1 LIKINFGEILK
12 IVGPFISKNWQMI
25 GLIFMIILFFM
36 TRNDYAALKKSMDV
50 MNQSY
55 EEQLDFLQSLHE
67 EEIKKRDSA
76 IALYEQILLDMEE
89 NHKEDL
95 EAISSAKEKDIR
107 NNIKN
112 FEEQPEELA
121 QEIESLF
128 GFEYVK

>member
-1 LIKINFGEILK
+1 
-12 IVGPFISKNWQMI
+12 MI

-50 MNQSY
+50 MSESY
-55 EEQLDFLQSLHE
+55 EEQLAFLQSLHE
-67 EEIKKRDSA
+67 EEIERRDNA

-89 NHKEDL
+89 RHKEDL
-95 EAISSAKEKDIR
+95 EAIANAKEKDIR
-107 NNIKN
+107 NNIRN

-128 GFEYVK
+128 GFEYVE

>member
-1 LIKINFGEILK
+1 MIKINFGEIFK

-50 MNQSY
+50 MSESY
-55 EEQLDFLQSLHE
+55 EEQLAFLQSLHE
-67 EEIKKRDSA
+67 EEIERRDNA

-89 NHKEDL
+89 RHKEDL
-95 EAISSAKEKDIR
+95 EAIANAKEKDIR
-107 NNIKN
+107 NNIRN

-128 GFEYVK
+128 GFEYVE

>member
-1 LIKINFGEILK
+1 
-12 IVGPFISKNWQMI
+12 
-25 GLIFMIILFFM
+25 M

>member
-1 LIKINFGEILK
+1 
-12 IVGPFISKNWQMI
+12 
-25 GLIFMIILFFM
+25 MIILFFM

-107 NNIKN
+107 NK
-112 FEEQPEELA
+112 L
-121 QEIESLF
+121 IE
-128 GFEYVK
+128 